1 MFKSW
6 VDHIIR
12 HLRQYWEKY
21 AKSYFLILVKMQQFL
36 PMEKSVS
43 NIIQKIKCLTQT
55 DKEYKLTFI
64 I

>member
-21 AKSYFLILVKMQQFL
+21 AKSYFLILVKMQ
-36 PMEKSVS
+36 VS
-43 NIIQKIKCLTQT
+43 AYGEISFQYYPKDQMSNTNWQRIKA
-55 DKEYKLTFI
+55 YFYN
-64 I
+64 